1 MTIEQRLAEIIR
13 AFHADALSSAVNLN
27 VDLDIMLCVL
37 AQALLAALRARL
49 PGYATVTPDVLQRR
63 FLETPGQLI
72 TTTTNTITVRL
83 DRRAYTPV
91 LRQADLPDTPVPW
104 LGERILRYE
113 FA

>member
-49 PGYATVTPDVLQRR
+49 PGYADVTPDVLQRR
-63 FLETPGQLI
+63 FLETPGQII
-72 TTTTNTITVRL
+72 TTPDAITVRL
-83 DRRAYTPV
+83 DRRAYTPSCAKPPSP
-91 LRQADLPDTPVPW
+91 QTPVPW
-104 LGERILRYE
+104 WGNRTLRYE